1 MNVYIVK
8 FDWSTTD
15 EGDVEL
21 HVYDNYEEAYDKF
34 KEIVAEELN
43 PKRSWIGELEF
54 DEDGNPTGHYSLD
67 YDDNNSGDSEVYWHF
82 VDDWDYNRHSF
93 VDLLIEDIAC
103 QEIKAIL
110 TAIFCIN
117 QTNGHKDSDIAKI
130 CEYAFRRFLGAN
142 TNLLTLACIKR
153 SKEELMP
160 EIKQILKED
169 TKYFEIMEEHEDETL

>member
-1 MNVYIVK
+1 MNIYIVK

-21 HVYDNYEEAYDKF
+21 HIYEKYEDAYSKF
-34 KEIVAEELN
+34 KEIITNELN
-43 PKRSWIGELEF
+43 PSVSWIGELDF
-54 DEDGNPTGHYSLD
+54 DEEGNPLGHYSLD
-67 YDDNNSGDSEVYWHF
+67 YDDNNSEDSEVYWHF

-93 VDLLIEDIAC
+93 VDLIIEEIGC

-117 QTNGHKDSDIAKI
+117 QTNGYKDLDIAKI

-153 SKEELMP
+153 TKEDIMP
-160 EIKQILKED
+160 EIQQILKED
-169 TKYFEIMEEHEDETL
+169 TDYHSIMEGFE